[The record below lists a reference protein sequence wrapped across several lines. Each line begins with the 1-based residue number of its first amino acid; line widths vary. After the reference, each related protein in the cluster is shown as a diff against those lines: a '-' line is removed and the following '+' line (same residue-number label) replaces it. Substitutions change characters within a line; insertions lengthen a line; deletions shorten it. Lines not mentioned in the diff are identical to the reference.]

1 MDLIST
7 YLNLPIT
14 NPTWIFFL
22 VLCIILFAPMILS
35 KLHIPHLIGMIL
47 AGVIIGENGLNILQR
62 DRSFELFGQ
71 VGIYFIMF
79 LAGLEMDMQN
89 LKLNR
94 TRGIIFGSLT
104 TLIPFGF
111 GFATGYYLLGYSIPA
126 SLLLSCIM
134 ASHTLVAYTI
144 VGRYGVTRNPAVTI
158 SVVATMI
165 ALLASLIFLAA
176 MGGVLNGSTDVW
188 FWLLFI
194 GKCAGFAL
202 VEFLVVPRLT
212 RFFFRKFIEPVMQFT
227 YTLAI
232 VFFSAA
238 LAEVC
243 GLEGILGAFLS
254 GLVLNRFIPHTS
266 PLMNRLEFVGNALFV
281 PYFLI
286 GVGMLINISPMFH
299 EIEAVLV
306 VITMVIAGTLSK
318 YIAALCARKVFHFT
332 SGEGLMMF
340 GLTEA
345 HAAGALAM
353 VLVGTRLEIAPGV
366 PLMNSAV
373 LDGVVMMILISCII
387 SSIATDQAAKKIK
400 LYEKEEKSVRHD
412 STSLD
417 DEKILIPINYKGT
430 IQQLMLSAI
439 MMRNPK
445 LKRGLICLNIINDA
459 DLNDK
464 TRANSQECLDMA
476 AKIAAASDV
485 PVQTQSRLA
494 VNFVTATIHSFNE
507 NHASE
512 MIIGLH
518 RKANEGDD
526 YFGQF
531 AQGLIE
537 NMSRQ
542 LIIVNLKQPAHTLH
556 NIYVAVP
563 DKAQYE
569 KGFYRWI
576 NRLARMSA
584 DLGASIE
591 FFSPENTGSLIMRY
605 MKERHKSV
613 RAEYSVL
620 DSWDDFPALRH
631 EVKRDDLLI
640 VVTARKGSISY
651 QNSFNKLGYQLEHDF
666 TDSNIMV
673 VFPDQQEENNE
684 TYTFSDPHYTP
695 TSSTANTRIT
705 QWFSKWIGEMG

>member
-1 MDLIST
+1 
-7 YLNLPIT
+7 
-14 NPTWIFFL
+14 
-22 VLCIILFAPMILS
+22 
-35 KLHIPHLIGMIL
+35 
-47 AGVIIGENGLNILQR
+47 
-62 DRSFELFGQ
+62 
-71 VGIYFIMF
+71 
-79 LAGLEMDMQN
+79 
-89 LKLNR
+89 
-94 TRGIIFGSLT
+94 
-104 TLIPFGF
+104 
-111 GFATGYYLLGYSIPA
+111 
-126 SLLLSCIM
+126 
-134 ASHTLVAYTI
+134 
-144 VGRYGVTRNPAVTI
+144 
-158 SVVATMI
+158 
-165 ALLASLIFLAA
+165 
-176 MGGVLNGSTDVW
+176 
-188 FWLLFI
+188 
-194 GKCAGFAL
+194 
-202 VEFLVVPRLT
+202 
-212 RFFFRKFIEPVMQFT
+212 
-227 YTLAI
+227 
-232 VFFSAA
+232 
-238 LAEVC
+238 
-243 GLEGILGAFLS
+243 
-254 GLVLNRFIPHTS
+254 
-266 PLMNRLEFVGNALFV
+266 
-281 PYFLI
+281 
-286 GVGMLINISPMFH
+286 
-299 EIEAVLV
+299 
-306 VITMVIAGTLSK
+306 
-318 YIAALCARKVFHFT
+318 
-332 SGEGLMMF
+332 
-340 GLTEA
+340 
-345 HAAGALAM
+345 
-353 VLVGTRLEIAPGV
+353 
-366 PLMNSAV
+366 MNSAV

-518 RKANEGDD
+518 RKADEGDD

-651 QNSFNKLGYQLEHDF
+651 QNSFNKLGYQLERDF

>member
-1 MDLIST
+1 
-7 YLNLPIT
+7 
-14 NPTWIFFL
+14 
-22 VLCIILFAPMILS
+22 
-35 KLHIPHLIGMIL
+35 
-47 AGVIIGENGLNILQR
+47 
-62 DRSFELFGQ
+62 
-71 VGIYFIMF
+71 
-79 LAGLEMDMQN
+79 
-89 LKLNR
+89 
-94 TRGIIFGSLT
+94 
-104 TLIPFGF
+104 
-111 GFATGYYLLGYSIPA
+111 
-126 SLLLSCIM
+126 
-134 ASHTLVAYTI
+134 
-144 VGRYGVTRNPAVTI
+144 
-158 SVVATMI
+158 
-165 ALLASLIFLAA
+165 
-176 MGGVLNGSTDVW
+176 
-188 FWLLFI
+188 
-194 GKCAGFAL
+194 
-202 VEFLVVPRLT
+202 
-212 RFFFRKFIEPVMQFT
+212 
-227 YTLAI
+227 
-232 VFFSAA
+232 
-238 LAEVC
+238 
-243 GLEGILGAFLS
+243 
-254 GLVLNRFIPHTS
+254 
-266 PLMNRLEFVGNALFV
+266 
-281 PYFLI
+281 
-286 GVGMLINISPMFH
+286 MFH

-542 LIIVNLKQPAHTLH
+542 LIIVNLKQPANTLH
-556 NIYVAVP
+556 NLYVAVP

-684 TYTFSDPHYTP
+684 TYTFSDPHYT
-695 TSSTANTRIT
+695 TASSTANTRIT

>member
-1 MDLIST
+1 
-7 YLNLPIT
+7 
-14 NPTWIFFL
+14 
-22 VLCIILFAPMILS
+22 MILS

-47 AGVIIGENGLNILQR
+47 AGVLIGENGFNILVR
-62 DRSFELFGQ
+62 DASFELFGQ

-94 TRGIIFGSLT
+94 VRGAIFGALT

-111 GFATGYYLLGYSIPA
+111 GFVAGYYLLHYSVPA

-134 ASHTLVAYTI
+134 ASHTLMAYTI

-158 SVVATMI
+158 SIVATMI

-176 MGGVLNGSTDVW
+176 MGGVLNGSSDIW
-188 FWLLFI
+188 FWLLFV
-194 GKCAGFAL
+194 GKCGIFAFI
-202 VEFLVVPRLT
+202 EFFVVPRLT

-227 YTLAI
+227 FTLAI

-299 EIEAVLV
+299 EIDAVLV
-306 VITMVIAGTLSK
+306 VVTMVIAGTISK
-318 YIAALCARKVFHFT
+318 FIAAMCAKKIFHFT

-353 VLVGTRLEIAPGV
+353 VLVGTRLETAPGV

-373 LDGVVMMILISCII
+373 LDGVVMMILISCVI
-387 SSIATDQAAKKIK
+387 SSVATDQAAKKIK
-400 LYEKEEKSVRHD
+400 LYNKEEKSVRHD
-412 STSLD
+412 STSMD
-417 DEKILIPINYKGT
+417 DEKMLIPINDKGN
-430 IQQLMLSAI
+430 IQTLMQSAI
-439 MMRNPK
+439 MMRNQK

-459 DLNDK
+459 DLNAK
-464 TRANSQECLDMA
+464 TRAHSQECLDMA
-476 AKIAAASDV
+476 AKVAAASDV
-485 PVQTQSRLA
+485 PVQTQTRLA

-512 MIIGLH
+512 MVIGLH
-518 RKANEGDD
+518 RRRYEDD
-526 YFGQF
+526 TYFGKF
-531 AQGLIE
+531 AMGLVEGI
-537 NMSRQ
+537 SRQ
-542 LIIVNLKQPAHTLH
+542 LTIVSFKQPANTIRH
-556 NIYVAVP
+556 IYVAVP

-576 NRLARMSA
+576 NRVARMA
-584 DLGASIE
+584 EDLGSSIE
-591 FFSPENTGSLIMRY
+591 FYSPESTGNLIMRY

-613 RAEYSVL
+613 DADYSML
-620 DSWDDFPALRH
+620 YSWDEFPALRH
-631 EVKRDDLLI
+631 EVKDDDLLI
-640 VVTARKGSISY
+640 VVTARSGSISY
-651 QNSFNKLGYQLEHDF
+651 QNAFAKLDIQLLTHF
-666 TDSNIMV
+666 SNNNIMV
-673 VFPDQQEENNE
+673 IYPDQQEENNE
-684 TYTFSDPHYTP
+684 IYTFSDPRHDISAT
-695 TSSTANTRIT
+695 NTRVT
-705 QWFSKWIGEMG
+705 RWFSKWIGEMG

>member
-176 MGGVLNGSTDVW
+176 MGGVLNGSADVW

-542 LIIVNLKQPAHTLH
+542 LIIVNLKQPANTLH
-556 NIYVAVP
+556 NLYVAVP

-684 TYTFSDPHYTP
+684 TYTFSDPHYTT

>member
-1 MDLIST
+1 
-7 YLNLPIT
+7 
-14 NPTWIFFL
+14 
-22 VLCIILFAPMILS
+22 MILS
-35 KLHIPHLIGMIL
+35 RLRIPHLIGMIL
-47 AGVIIGENGLNILQR
+47 AGVVIGENGFNLLVR
-62 DRSFELFGQ
+62 DASFELFGQ

-94 TRGIIFGSLT
+94 TRGIIFGALT

-111 GFATGYYLLGYSIPA
+111 GFIAGYYLLGYSIPA
-126 SLLLSCIM
+126 SLLLSCIL

-158 SVVATMI
+158 SIVATMI

-176 MGGVLNGSTDVW
+176 MGGVLNGSADFL
-188 FWLLFI
+188 FWVLFI
-194 GKCAGFAL
+194 AKCGAFAF
-202 VEFLVVPRLT
+202 VEFFVVPRLT

-299 EIEAVLV
+299 EIQAVLV

-318 YIAALCARKVFHFT
+318 YIAAICAKRIFKFT

-353 VLVGTRLEIAPGV
+353 VLVGTKLELEPGV

-387 SSIATDQAAKKIK
+387 SSVATDQAAKKIK
-400 LYEKEEKSVRHD
+400 LLDKEEHSVRHD
-412 STSLD
+412 STAMD
-417 DEKILIPINYKGT
+417 DEKILIPINYKAN
-430 IQQLMLSAI
+430 IQPLMQSAI
-439 MMRNPK
+439 MMRNQQ

-464 TRANSQECLDMA
+464 TRANSQECLDIA

-512 MIIGLH
+512 MLIGLH
-518 RKANEGDD
+518 RKTHNGDD

-531 AQGLIE
+531 ARGLIE
-537 NMSRQ
+537 GLSRQ
-542 LIIVNLKQPAHTLH
+542 LTIVTLKQPAHTLRH
-556 NIYVAVP
+556 IYVAVP
-563 DKAQYE
+563 NKAEYE

-576 NRLARMSA
+576 NRVARMTN
-584 DLGASIE
+584 DLGASVE
-591 FFSPENTGSLIMRY
+591 FYSPESTGNLIMRY

-613 RAEYSVL
+613 RAEYSIL
-620 DSWDDFPALRH
+620 DSWEDFPALRH
-631 EVKRDDLLI
+631 EVKSDDLLI
-640 VVTARKGSISY
+640 VVTARQGSISY
-651 QNSFNKLGYQLEHDF
+651 QNAFNKLGHHLETEFADN
-666 TDSNIMV
+666 NIMV
-673 VFPDQQEENNE
+673 IYPDQQEENNE
-684 TYTFSDPHYTP
+684 TYTFSDPHHN
-695 TSSTANTRIT
+695 SSPANTRVT